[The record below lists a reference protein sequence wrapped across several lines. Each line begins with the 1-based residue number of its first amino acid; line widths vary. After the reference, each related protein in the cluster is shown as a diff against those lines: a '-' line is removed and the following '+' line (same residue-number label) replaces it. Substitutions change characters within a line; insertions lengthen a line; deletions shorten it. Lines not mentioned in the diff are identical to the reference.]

1 MTSTELSE
9 LLLVRL
15 YDLAEAEGHFKLHD
29 LNGIARELGVTDM
42 ARIFRLAQ
50 ALEGRD
56 LITGSFASGPSVHA
70 SITGEGTLFVEQG
83 GNTGVIRDYREH
95 PQTFTVAIDQ
105 STHFHATV
113 ANSNVAVHSPE
124 TRQYSSA
131 SSAEISSLLAAIEAS
146 VQTDSGLDQRRR
158 DEALSDISVLR
169 SELARERPRR
179 PVADSILATLG
190 DLSSITSL
198 LMQLQPLL
206 SGLSW
211 LAS

>member
-1 MTSTELSE
+1 MTNTELSE

-29 LNGIARELGVTDM
+29 LNGIAREFGVTDM
-42 ARIFRLAQ
+42 ARVFRLAQ
-50 ALEGRD
+50 ALEGRG
-56 LITGSFASGPSVHA
+56 LITGSFASGPSVHV

-83 GNTGVIRDYREH
+83 GNTGVIRNYREH

-113 ANSNVAVHSPE
+113 ENSNVAIHSPE
-124 TRQYSSA
+124 ARQHLA
-131 SSAEISSLLAAIEAS
+131 PSAEISSLLAAIEAS
-146 VQTDSGLDQRRR
+146 VQTDSRLDQHRR

-169 SELARERPRR
+169 TELARERPRR

-211 LAS
+211 LGS

>member
-1 MTSTELSE
+1 MTNTELSE

-29 LNGIARELGVTDM
+29 LNEIAQDFGVTDM
-42 ARIFRLAQ
+42 ARVFRLAQ

-95 PQTFTVAIDQ
+95 PQTFSVSIDQ
-105 STHFHATV
+105 STHFHAAV

-124 TRQYSSA
+124 VRQHLEL
-131 SSAEISSLLAAIEAS
+131 SAEISSLLAAIEAS
-146 VQTDSGLDQRRR
+146 VQTDSRLDQRRR
-158 DEALSDISVLR
+158 DEALSDVSVLR

-179 PVADSILATLG
+179 PVVDSILATLG

-198 LMQLQPLL
+198 IMQLQPLL

-211 LAS
+211 LGG